1 MNKGD
6 TFEIAFSVTESIYT
20 GFMQLFKDENPLHAN
35 KSFAQSKGF
44 NEEVMHGNILGG
56 FISYFIGECLPVKNV
71 IIHAQEIKYV
81 KPVYKNDDLVLKAE
95 VSDVFL
101 SVSAIAFK
109 FCFENKR
116 TANIIAKGKIQIG
129 II

>member
-6 TFEIAFSVTESIYT
+6 TFEIPFSVTDSIYT
-20 GFMQLFKDENPLHAN
+20 GFIQLFKDQNPLHVD
-35 KSFAQSKGF
+35 KSFAQGKGF

-71 IIHAQEIKYV
+71 IIHSQEIKYV

-101 SVSAIAFK
+101 SVNAYAFK
-109 FCFENKR
+109 FFF
-116 TANIIAKGKIQIG
+116 
-129 II
+129 